1 MARLSSR
8 DRNEL
13 IQSFKRTKIL
23 KSSSKSSKA
32 LSENFEGVSVSTSSR
47 LSANNDD
54 WKSWM
59 VSHGNKQ
66 EVEADV
72 YDVGK
77 IIGVKCHNMFN
88 VLSRGKKL
96 GGRRERVVTR

>member
-1 MARLSSR
+1 
-8 DRNEL
+8 
-13 IQSFKRTKIL
+13 
-23 KSSSKSSKA
+23 
-32 LSENFEGVSVSTSSR
+32 
-47 LSANNDD
+47 
-54 WKSWM
+54 M

-96 GGRRERVVTR
+96 GRRRERVVTR